1 MTAPDIHWTPLL
13 RALCEDLAR
22 DGSNHTLLLYGSR
35 ADGSADEDSDYDI
48 AAFGPRDRTVHD
60 TRVIDGAFL
69 DVFLYPESA
78 LSHPGPEWLKL
89 RGSVVLAQRGQEAD
103 AFVQTLGALFEQ
115 GPPALPADEIS
126 ARTTWDWKML
136 ARMERGDAEGHY
148 RRAWLLTSLLEDYF
162 VLRGLWF
169 EGPKKSLQ
177 WLRRHDASASSA
189 LEAALQPGASPEIIR
204 LAVALV
210 AGPPPVTSPAAPSSP
225 PRS

>member
-1 MTAPDIHWTPLL
+1 MTAPHVRWTPLL
-13 RALCEDLAR
+13 RTLCEELTR

-48 AAFGPRDRTVHD
+48 AAFGPRDRTVRD
-60 TRVIDGAFL
+60 TRVIDDAFL

-78 LSHPGPEWLKL
+78 LSQPSPEWLKL

-103 AFVQTLGALFEQ
+103 AFVQALGALFVQ
-115 GPPALPADEIS
+115 GPPTLPADEIS
-126 ARTTWDWKML
+126 ARTTWAWKMA

-162 VLRGLWF
+162 ALRGLWF

-177 WLRRHDASASSA
+177 WLRRHDAPASSA

-210 AGPPPVTSPAAPSSP
+210 ASPPPVTSPTAPSSP